1 MYAVM
6 LAKQYSLVLRAV
18 YVVDTA
24 TIKFLT
30 SSKFLVSEEKDSYET
45 DLRRDGKTYLEYVK
59 NLAKSKGMEIET
71 ELREG
76 SVWAEIIKAADDFSA
91 DMILL
96 GGRFESDSDS

>member
-1 MYAVM
+1 MNKNPLLKKIIVAINGSESSVQAAMYAVM
-6 LAKQYSLVLRAV
+6 LAKQYSLALRAV

-59 NLAKSKGMEIET
+59 NLAK
-71 ELREG
+71 
-76 SVWAEIIKAADDFSA
+76 
-91 DMILL
+91 
-96 GGRFESDSDS
+96 

>member
-1 MYAVM
+1 MNKNPLLKKIIVAINGSESSVQAAMYAIM
-6 LAKQYSLVLRAV
+6 LSKQYSLALKAV

-30 SSKFLVSEEKDSYET
+30 NSKFLVSEEKDSYES
-45 DLRRDGKTYLEYVK
+45 DLKRDGKTYLEYVK

-76 SVWAEIIKAADDFSA
+76 SVWA
-91 DMILL
+91 
-96 GGRFESDSDS
+96 